1 MDVATL
7 RRAMAPTS
15 VSDATLASYLPH
27 FVEAMRAAEITTV
40 RRVAAWCSQ
49 VGHESAGLRYMAEI
63 KTSDPTWNWDRTRY
77 RGRGPI
83 QLTWQGN
90 YRKFG
95 QWCQAKGYVNDP
107 ELFVNQP
114 ELVEQ
119 PKWGF
124 LAASWYWVNA
134 GPKPGQINGFA
145 DAGDIYS
152 VSRCVNG
159 WRVDAAGN
167 AVDPNGWN
175 DNDGSRLPRWNRCL
189 AIGDALLLNETPTTP
204 EENVGV
210 SGDPVW
216 LEDVLRPALGDRLKT
231 LPGWKTDG
239 VGGTMGNIWGV
250 IWHHTGNAAE
260 KPESI
265 SKGRSDLP
273 GPLAQIHIAP
283 DGIVTIVAV
292 GPCNHAGRGSWAGL
306 PTDAA
311 NDRTIGIECAWPRD
325 TTITEATQG
334 REKWPD
340 AQIISMRDV
349 GAALTK
355 HLGVPVSHNISHS
368 EWARFGPLGWRQGK
382 WDPGNLDMDWF
393 RGEIQK
399 DIDGFVFPGEPTG
412 EQPPVDPVKVFPED
426 WTDREIAIETLRQQR
441 GYNLDGWPQ
450 LDGMTVVDY
459 LASLG
464 AKVDRLLGDAS

>member
-7 RRAMAPTS
+7 RAAMQETY
-15 VSDATLASYLPH
+15 VSDAVLAQYLPY
-27 FVEAMRAAEITTV
+27 FLDAMKAAEITTV
-40 RRVAAWCSQ
+40 QRAAAWCSQ
-49 VGHESAGLRYMAEI
+49 IGHESAGLKYMAEI
-63 KTSDPTWNWDRTRY
+63 QTSDPSWSADRTRY

-83 QLTWQGN
+83 QLTWSSN

-95 QWCQAKGYVNDP
+95 QWCKANGYVDDS

-124 LAASWYWVNA
+124 LAASWYWLNG
-134 GPKPGQINGFA
+134 GPRPGQINGFA
-145 DAGDIYS
+145 DAGDILA

-159 WRVDAAGN
+159 WVEGQM
-167 AVDPNGWN
+167 PNGWA
-175 DNDGSRLPRWNRCL
+175 DRQARWNRCL
-189 AIGDALLLNETPTTP
+189 ELGDALLDETPTDTGGT
-204 EENVGV
+204 VGV
-210 SGDPVW
+210 SGDPAW

-231 LPGWKTDG
+231 LDGWKTDG

-260 KPESI
+260 TPQSI
-265 SKGRSDLP
+265 SQGRPDLA

-292 GPCNHAGRGSWAGL
+292 GPCNHAGAGSWPGL
-306 PTDAA
+306 PTDGA
-311 NDRTIGIECAWPRD
+311 NAYTIGIECAWPRNTALTED
-325 TTITEATQG
+325 TANQE
-334 REKWPD
+334 RWPD

-355 HLGVPVSHNISHS
+355 HLGVPVSHNISHR
-368 EWARFGPLGWRQGK
+368 EWARFGPAGQRQFK

-399 DIDGFVFPGEPTG
+399 DIDGAFDGPGT
-412 EQPPVDPVKVFPED
+412 PPVVTPPAEKPQPVRVGPAD
-426 WTDREIAIETLRQQR
+426 D
-441 GYNLDGWPQ
+441 Q
-450 LDGMTVVDY
+450 LTM
-459 LASLG
+459 
-464 AKVDRLLGDAS
+464 RFHCLGDQTLVEAVAEIRDKVCGTNDRDKTGAVTK